1 MSRTHSEHE
10 ENVGAYLL
18 GALTD
23 LETTAFERHLAGCA
37 RCREEV
43 ERLRLVADAL
53 PRSVTPMEPPPS
65 LKESLMQVVREE
77 ARAGQA
83 RAEAAPASERRE
95 GVELRSA
102 ASERGR
108 AAGVLER
115 ILPRFPR
122 VRPAIAWA
130 SAAVLL
136 AVGAVTG
143 YAVGELAGD
152 DGRTVTA
159 KVDKS
164 RVPFASASL
173 VVPEDQGKGAILR
186 MHGLPEL
193 ESNRVYQV
201 WLRRGGA
208 VIPQSLFEVGPDGS
222 GNGAVTE
229 TLEDADAVLVTR
241 EAAGGARAP
250 SEDPIVTVDL

>member
-1 MSRTHSEHE
+1 MSRAHAEHE

-23 LETTAFERHLAGCA
+23 LETAAFERHLAGCA

-43 ERLRLVADAL
+43 ERLRLVTDAL
-53 PRSVTPMEPPPS
+53 PRSVTPMEPPPA
-65 LKESLMQVVREE
+65 LKDSLMRVVREE
-77 ARAGQA
+77 APARQA
-83 RAEAAPASERRE
+83 QAEEAPAGGRRE
-95 GVELRSA
+95 GIEPGPA
-102 ASERGR
+102 ASARGR
-108 AAGVLER
+108 AASFRER
-115 ILPRFPR
+115 ILPRLPR

-152 DGRTVTA
+152 GRTVSA

-173 VVPEDQGKGAILR
+173 VIPDDQGKGAILR

-193 ESNRVYQV
+193 ESDRVYQV
-201 WLRRGGA
+201 WLRRGAA

-229 TLEDADAVLVTR
+229 TLDDADAVLVTR

-250 SEDPIVTVDL
+250 SEDPIVTVEL